1 MGIQFGG
8 LDIFNHAIK
17 ICKEQEYLA
26 LEEKLHISYLELM
39 AVESNCRRQKS
50 SAIITSMQTVDRELK
65 LLKFEYGRVKE
76 RFKIQRLLAIEN
88 YINEIEQFR
97 KKLLF
102 EKNALK

>member
-1 MGIQFGG
+1 MDTQFGA
-8 LDIFNHAIK
+8 LDALTHAVK
-17 ICKEQEYLA
+17 ICQEHEYFA
-26 LEEKLHISYLELM
+26 LEEKVHKSYLQLM
-39 AVESNCRRQKS
+39 AVESDCRRQKS

-65 LLKFEYGRVKE
+65 LLIFEYCRVKE
-76 RFKIQRLLAIEN
+76 RFKIQHISAIEI

>member
-1 MGIQFGG
+1 
-8 LDIFNHAIK
+8 
-17 ICKEQEYLA
+17 
-26 LEEKLHISYLELM
+26 
-39 AVESNCRRQKS
+39 
-50 SAIITSMQTVDRELK
+50 MQTVDRELK